1 MKTRLRKKDVCK
13 IMHWSA
19 STLNLRVSSGSFI
32 KPTYEGKTPY
42 WLSTDVEQVVTEFF
56 GEADHN
62 NHPIVAS

>member
-1 MKTRLRKKDVCK
+1 MKTRLRKKDVCA

-42 WLSTDVEQVVTEFF
+42 WLSTDVEQVVIQFF
-56 GEADHN
+56 GEADLN
-62 NHPIVAS
+62 NLPISSS